1 MLKSNSSKEEQLDSD
16 LELVE
21 KTISGDLSAFTE
33 IVNKYKSKVAST
45 VNGMIRN
52 PDDADDISQEV
63 FIRFYKSI
71 NNFRGDASLG
81 TYLTR
86 IAINLSLNEIK
97 RLKSRKSISL
107 EKLYVENQEFKN
119 KQTYIYS
126 IDDKEI
132 IQGAIQ
138 KLDPKYRSVLVLRL
152 LENYSTEETGKILKI
167 PIGTVLSRLSRAQMK
182 LKEYLTI
189 YFPDYDK

>member
-1 MLKSNSSKEEQLDSD
+1 LLKSNSSKEEKLDSD

-21 KTISGDLSAFTE
+21 KTISGDLSAFAE
-33 IVNKYKSKVAST
+33 IVKKYKSKVAST

-71 NNFRGDASLG
+71 SNFRGDASLG

-107 EKLYVENQEFKN
+107 DKLYVENQEFKN

-132 IQGAIQ
+132 IQCAIQ

-182 LKEYLTI
+182 LKKYLTI

>member
-1 MLKSNSSKEEQLDSD
+1 MLKSNSSKEEKLDSD

-21 KTISGDLSAFTE
+21 KTISGDLSAFAE
-33 IVNKYKSKVAST
+33 IVKKYKSKVAST

-71 NNFRGDASLG
+71 SNFRGDASLG

-107 EKLYVENQEFKN
+107 DKLYVENQEFKN

-126 IDDKEI
+126 IDDKEV

-182 LKEYLTI
+182 LKKYLTI

>member
-1 MLKSNSSKEEQLDSD
+1 MLKSNSSKEEKLDSD

-21 KTISGDLSAFTE
+21 KTISGDLSAFAE
-33 IVNKYKSKVAST
+33 IVKKYKSKVAST

-71 NNFRGDASLG
+71 SNFRGDASLG

-107 EKLYVENQEFKN
+107 DKLYVENQEFKN

-132 IQGAIQ
+132 IQCAIQ

-182 LKEYLTI
+182 LKKYLTI

>member
-1 MLKSNSSKEEQLDSD
+1 MLKSNSSKEEKLDSD

-33 IVNKYKSKVAST
+33 IVKKYKSKVAST
-45 VNGMIRN
+45 VNGMMRN

-71 NNFRGDASLG
+71 SNFRGDASLG

-107 EKLYVENQEFKN
+107 DKLYVENQEFKN

-132 IQGAIQ
+132 IQCAIQ

-182 LKEYLTI
+182 LKKYLTI

>member
-1 MLKSNSSKEEQLDSD
+1 LLKSNSSKEEKLDSD

-33 IVNKYKSKVAST
+33 IVKKYKSKVAST
-45 VNGMIRN
+45 VNGMMRN

-71 NNFRGDASLG
+71 SNFRGDASLG

-107 EKLYVENQEFKN
+107 DKLYVENQEFKN

-132 IQGAIQ
+132 IQCAIQ

-182 LKEYLTI
+182 LKKYLTI

>member
-1 MLKSNSSKEEQLDSD
+1 LLKSNSSKEEQLDSD
-16 LELVE
+16 FELVE

-33 IVNKYKSKVAST
+33 IVKKYKSKVAST

-71 NNFRGDASLG
+71 SNFRGDAALG

-107 EKLYVENQEFKN
+107 DKLYVENQEFKN

-182 LKEYLTI
+182 LKKYLTI

>member
-1 MLKSNSSKEEQLDSD
+1 
-16 LELVE
+16 
-21 KTISGDLSAFTE
+21 
-33 IVNKYKSKVAST
+33 
-45 VNGMIRN
+45 MIRN

-71 NNFRGDASLG
+71 SNFRGDASLG

-107 EKLYVENQEFKN
+107 DKLYVENQEFKN

-132 IQGAIQ
+132 IQCAIQ

-182 LKEYLTI
+182 LKKYLTI

>member
-1 MLKSNSSKEEQLDSD
+1 LLKSNSSKEEKLDSD

-21 KTISGDLSAFTE
+21 KTISGDLSAFAE
-33 IVNKYKSKVAST
+33 IVKKYKSKVAST

-71 NNFRGDASLG
+71 SNFRGDASLG

-107 EKLYVENQEFKN
+107 DKLYVENQEFRN

-132 IQGAIQ
+132 IQCAIQ

-182 LKEYLTI
+182 LKKYLTI
-189 YFPDYDK
+189 YFPDYD

>member
-1 MLKSNSSKEEQLDSD
+1 MLKSNSSKEEKLDSD

-21 KTISGDLSAFTE
+21 KTISGDLSAFAE
-33 IVNKYKSKVAST
+33 IVKKYKSKVAST

-71 NNFRGDASLG
+71 SNFRGDASLG

-107 EKLYVENQEFKN
+107 DKLYVENQEFRN

-132 IQGAIQ
+132 IQCAIQ

-182 LKEYLTI
+182 LKKYLTI
-189 YFPDYDK
+189 YFPDYD

>member
-1 MLKSNSSKEEQLDSD
+1 LLKSNSSKEEKLDSD

-21 KTISGDLSAFTE
+21 KTISGDLSAFAE
-33 IVNKYKSKVAST
+33 IVKKYKSKVAST

-71 NNFRGDASLG
+71 SNFRGDASLG

-107 EKLYVENQEFKN
+107 DKLYVENQEFKN

-126 IDDKEI
+126 IDDKEV

-182 LKEYLTI
+182 LKKYLTI

>member
-16 LELVE
+16 FELVE
-21 KTISGDLSAFTE
+21 KTISGDLSAFAE
-33 IVNKYKSKVAST
+33 IVKKYKSKVAST

-71 NNFRGDASLG
+71 SNFRGDASLG

-97 RLKSRKSISL
+97 RLKSRKSISFD
-107 EKLYVENQEFKN
+107 KLYVENQEFKN
-119 KQTYIYS
+119 KQAYIYS

-152 LENYSTEETGKILKI
+152 LENYTTEETGKILKI

-182 LKEYLTI
+182 LKKYLTI
-189 YFPDYDK
+189 YFPEYDK